1 MSRCAATALAALA
14 APEKRWCQ
22 AVSKGLVTFLW
33 LSRWRRQSATGSR
46 RGRFS
51 HLHSIGWHKD
61 GVQSFGGFCSRPES
75 GSPPLAKPLHKTA
88 LHIEGLL
95 LAQHVVARPREF
107 VRDRLDRHDAVALAL
122 LTLVEALGLR
132 AIAQREVGGLHKRP
146 GGGTCCRSWRCPRPS
161 SCRCSRAGYPHSD
174 SRS

>member
-1 MSRCAATALAALA
+1 MSRSAATALAAFA

-22 AVSKGLVTFLW
+22 AVSKGLVTLVW

-46 RGRFS
+46 LGRFS

-61 GVQSFGGFCSRPES
+61 GVQSLRWLWTRPLP
-75 GSPPLAKPLHKTA
+75 GSPPLAKPLPETA

-107 VRDRLDRHDAVALAL
+107 VRDRLNRHDAIGLAL
-122 LTLVEALGLR
+122 LTLLEAFGLN
-132 AIAQREVGGLHKRP
+132 K
-146 GGGTCCRSWRCPRPS
+146 
-161 SCRCSRAGYPHSD
+161 
-174 SRS
+174 

>member
-1 MSRCAATALAALA
+1 MIERNAQIS
-14 APEKRWCQ
+14 
-22 AVSKGLVTFLW
+22 
-33 LSRWRRQSATGSR
+33 
-46 RGRFS
+46 
-51 HLHSIGWHKD
+51 HSIGWHQD

-132 AIAQREVGGLHKRP
+132 AVAQREVGGP
-146 GGGTCCRSWRCPRPS
+146 PQTPRRRYLLPFFALPS
-161 SCRCSRAGYPHSD
+161 PFFLPLLSRRLSTQ
-174 SRS
+174 RQ